1 MSKEKTPVE
10 AKDLVS
16 FIDGQRSII
25 GQLVSENTK
34 TITVRNPASVH
45 LQPTQDGQIQ
55 VQLFPVWF
63 SELLSEKQRDSGT
76 EWNFNKSGITTS
88 NTDIELD
95 NRLVDQYNRT
105 FGLVPESK
113 IVTPKGSDKVIK
125 LFDE

>member
-1 MSKEKTPVE
+1 MSEKTPVE

-34 TITVRNPASVH
+34 NLVVRNPASVH

-63 SELLSEKQRDSGT
+63 SELLSSDQRDTGT
-76 EWNFNKSGITTS
+76 EWIFNKSNITVS
-88 NTDIELD
+88 NKPIELD
-95 NRLVDQYNRT
+95 DRLLQQYNRT

-113 IVTPKGSDKVIK
+113 IVTPDNSDKVIK

>member
-1 MSKEKTPVE
+1 MSEKTPVE

-16 FIDGQRSII
+16 FIDGQKSII

-34 TITVRNPASVH
+34 ALVVRNPASVH

-63 SELLSEKQRDSGT
+63 SELLSNDQRDTGT
-76 EWNFNKSGITTS
+76 EWSFSKNTITVSNKP
-88 NTDIELD
+88 IELD
-95 NRLVDQYNRT
+95 DRLVQQYNRT

-113 IVTPKGSDKVIK
+113 IVTPNDNDKVIK
-125 LFDE
+125 LFDD

>member
-1 MSKEKTPVE
+1 MSEKTPVE

-16 FIDGQRSII
+16 FIDGQKSII

-34 TITVRNPASVH
+34 TLVVRNPASVH

-63 SELLSEKQRDSGT
+63 SELLSNDQRDTGT
-76 EWNFNKSGITTS
+76 EWSFSKNTITVSNKP
-88 NTDIELD
+88 IELD
-95 NRLVDQYNRT
+95 DRLIQQYNRT

-113 IVTPKGSDKVIK
+113 IVTPNDNDKVIK
-125 LFDE
+125 LFDD

>member
-1 MSKEKTPVE
+1 MSEKTPVE

-25 GQLVSENTK
+25 GQLISENTK
-34 TITVRNPASVH
+34 ALVVRNPASVH

-63 SELLSEKQRDSGT
+63 SELLSADQRDTGT
-76 EWNFNKSGITTS
+76 EWVFNKGDITVS
-88 NTDIELD
+88 NKPIELD
-95 NRLVDQYNRT
+95 DRLVQQYNRT

-113 IVTPKGSDKVIK
+113 IVTPNNSDKVIK

>member
-1 MSKEKTPVE
+1 MSEKTPVE

-16 FIDGQRSII
+16 FIDGQKSII

-34 TITVRNPASVH
+34 TLVVRNPASVH

-63 SELLSEKQRDSGT
+63 SELLSANQRDTGT
-76 EWNFNKSGITTS
+76 EWSFNKNSITVS
-88 NTDIELD
+88 NKPIELD
-95 NRLVDQYNRT
+95 DRLVQQYNRT

-113 IVTPKGSDKVIK
+113 IVTPDNSDKVIK

>member
-1 MSKEKTPVE
+1 MSEKTPVE

-16 FIDGQRSII
+16 FIDGQKSII

-34 TITVRNPASVH
+34 TLVVRNPASVH

-63 SELLSEKQRDSGT
+63 SELLSANQRDTGT
-76 EWNFNKSGITTS
+76 EWSFSKNTITVSNKP
-88 NTDIELD
+88 IELD
-95 NRLVDQYNRT
+95 DRLVQQYNRT

-113 IVTPKGSDKVIK
+113 IVTPGDNDKVIK
-125 LFDE
+125 LFDD

>member
-1 MSKEKTPVE
+1 MSEKTPVE

-16 FIDGQRSII
+16 FIDGQKSII

-34 TITVRNPASVH
+34 TLVVRNPASVH

-63 SELLSEKQRDSGT
+63 SELLSNDQRDTGT
-76 EWNFNKSGITTS
+76 EWSFSKSTITVSNKP
-88 NTDIELD
+88 IELD
-95 NRLVDQYNRT
+95 DRLIQQYNRT

-113 IVTPKGSDKVIK
+113 IVTPNDNDKVIK
-125 LFDE
+125 LFDD

>member
-1 MSKEKTPVE
+1 MSEKTPVE

-25 GQLVSENTK
+25 GQLISENTK
-34 TITVRNPASVH
+34 ALVVRNPASVH

-63 SELLSEKQRDSGT
+63 SELLSSDQRDTGT
-76 EWNFNKSGITTS
+76 EWIFNKSNITVS
-88 NTDIELD
+88 NKPIELD
-95 NRLVDQYNRT
+95 DRLLQQYNRT

-113 IVTPKGSDKVIK
+113 IVTPNNSDKVIK

>member
-1 MSKEKTPVE
+1 MSEKTPVE

-25 GQLVSENTK
+25 GQLISENTK
-34 TITVRNPASVH
+34 ALVVRNPASVH

-63 SELLSEKQRDSGT
+63 SELLSADQRDTGT
-76 EWNFNKSGITTS
+76 EWVFNKSDITVS
-88 NTDIELD
+88 NKPVELD
-95 NRLVDQYNRT
+95 DRLVQQYNRT

-113 IVTPKGSDKVIK
+113 IVTPNNSDKVIK

>member
-1 MSKEKTPVE
+1 MSEKTPVE

-16 FIDGQRSII
+16 FIDGQKSII

-34 TITVRNPASVH
+34 TLVVRNPASVH

-63 SELLSEKQRDSGT
+63 SELLSANQRDTGT
-76 EWNFNKSGITTS
+76 EWSFNKNSITVS
-88 NTDIELD
+88 NKPIELD
-95 NRLVDQYNRT
+95 DRLVQQYNRT

-113 IVTPKGSDKVIK
+113 IVTPSDNDKVIK
-125 LFDE
+125 LFDD

>member
-1 MSKEKTPVE
+1 MSENTPVE

-34 TITVRNPASVH
+34 TLVVRNPASVH

-63 SELLSEKQRDSGT
+63 SELLSSDQRDTGT
-76 EWNFNKSGITTS
+76 EWIFNKSDITVS
-88 NTDIELD
+88 NKPIELD
-95 NRLVDQYNRT
+95 ERLLQQYNRT

-113 IVTPKGSDKVIK
+113 IVTPDNSDKVIK